1 MTVIDVFVPV
11 GNALLVQYGV
21 VATSRLREDLER
33 WCDLYAAGRLQKP
46 TLALRGGEDG
56 RLCAARWANERAAL
70 AAALLL
76 LPRRGASEREMLEA
90 IVGLSYGGDLRMAVG
105 AEAEGKVGAI
115 AEGSREP
122 MREMY
127 APHLAALQEAGLL
140 SLTADAEAEDA
151 CGVERDVSVAAEAAL
166 AAQLPPSFKRSFAE
180 GGAGALRDALAAT
193 VRASSARAAV
203 AGVCTAGLAKGSAYV
218 MAKLKKGI
226 LKP

>member
-1 MTVIDVFVPV
+1 M
-11 GNALLVQYGV
+11 
-21 VATSRLREDLER
+21 ER
-33 WCDLYAAGRLQKP
+33 RAQ
-46 TLALRGGEDG
+46 GGQ
-56 RLCAARWANERAAL
+56 RAAL

-90 IVGLSYGGDLRMAVG
+90 IVGLSYGGDVRMAVG

-151 CGVERDVSVAAEAAL
+151 CGVERDVSVAAEAL
-166 AAQLPPSFKRSFAE
+166 AFAVGVDLTE
-180 GGAGALRDALAAT
+180 RGERVGAREL
-193 VRASSARAAV
+193 
-203 AGVCTAGLAKGSAYV
+203 Y
-218 MAKLKKGI
+218 
-226 LKP
+226 

>member
-90 IVGLSYGGDLRMAVG
+90 IVGLSYGGDVRMAVG

-166 AAQLPPSFKRSFAE
+166 AAQLPPSFKRSRTAGRAGRHGARVERARSGRRRVHRRTGQGLGVRHGQAQEGHPQALE
-180 GGAGALRDALAAT
+180 GGSDR
-193 VRASSARAAV
+193 
-203 AGVCTAGLAKGSAYV
+203 
-218 MAKLKKGI
+218 
-226 LKP
+226 